1 MFKSMAQKLDSKET
15 VSWEELSYSN
25 MMEQEALLRILVKKG
40 IVTKEEFLEEM
51 RAVTK
56 EMNKKKAES

>member
-1 MFKSMAQKLDSKET
+1 MAQKLDSKET
-15 VSWEELSYSN
+15 VSWEELTYSN
-25 MMEQEALLRILVKKG
+25 MMEQEALLRLLVKKG
-40 IVTKEEFLEEM
+40 VVTKEEFLEEM

>member
-1 MFKSMAQKLDSKET
+1 MFKSMAQKLDTKET